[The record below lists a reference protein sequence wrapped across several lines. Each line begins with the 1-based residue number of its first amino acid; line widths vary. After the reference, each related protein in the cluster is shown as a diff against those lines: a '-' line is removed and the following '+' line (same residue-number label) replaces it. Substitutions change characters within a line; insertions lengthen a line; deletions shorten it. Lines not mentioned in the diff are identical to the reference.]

1 MIIFVMTVVAFVMG
15 MRYRRLRREVDQ
27 FAAEMEQSLD
37 AVIAGHAEVE
47 VLEDSLFAM
56 L

>member
-1 MIIFVMTVVAFVMG
+1 MDWKWMIIFVMTVVAFVMG

-37 AVIAGHAEVE
+37 AVISA
-47 VLEDSLFAM
+47 
-56 L
+56 